1 MDSPDPLSIGTLIL
15 GLAGLAAIYSKINS
29 AIRQMAGKGEGREI
43 TNNPLNTLNHSRPAT
58 MEDVKIIADR
68 VAKLEKNQSINA
80 TAFQAATHENSTKI
94 DDLRDRIDDK
104 LENLTD
110 KLGEISR
117 AVGRLE
123 GS

>member
-1 MDSPDPLSIGTLIL
+1 
-15 GLAGLAAIYSKINS
+15 
-29 AIRQMAGKGEGREI
+29 MAGKGTPQEI
-43 TNNPLNTLNHSRPAT
+43 TNNPLNTQTVSRNAT
-58 MEDVKIIADR
+58 MEDVKVVSDR
-68 VAKLEKNQSINA
+68 VAALERQSSKNLEACQSA
-80 TAFQAATHENSTKI
+80 SHENGAKI

-110 KLGEISR
+110 KISEISR